1 MKKKILSLVLAA
13 AMTAGVSMTAFATY
27 NETMEN
33 AGAGKPIEM
42 EATLLNGAISMTIT
56 DAGGV
61 QVNPYGLV
69 KASTYFDS
77 GKTFKG
83 ASIKF
88 VNNSDMAIEVGLKGM
103 LSMKTPYTDATPKLN
118 QVTFASDARTV
129 QTATTKMVY
138 VQALVVDKADDGGYK
153 FLAASDAKYLTNAKG
168 TFVAP
173 LVYAARAVP
182 IDTNP
187 VLAAGSGT
195 APDPAAGTSS
205 EMVVII
211 SGETSASLTSPWDEE
226 KDLFVVTTTYD
237 LKLAKTPS
245 KFAAKTTTTS

>member
-33 AGAGKPIEM
+33 AGAGNPIEM

-69 KASTYFDS
+69 KANDYFES

-138 VQALVVDKADDGGYK
+138 VQALVVDKADEEDKY
-153 FLAASDAKYLTNAKG
+153 LAASDAKYLTNAKG
-168 TFVAP
+168 AFVAP
-173 LVYAARAVP
+173 LVYASRAVP

-187 VLAAGSGT
+187 VLAAGSNN
-195 APDPAAGTSS
+195 APTPAAGTSK